1 MATLSKLYP
10 LNAKAIKA
18 SLRKEG
24 YKVYSCK
31 RGTGSAKNATY
42 IYVDYSD
49 AIEAASFLKN
59 IGVVDC
65 LNKPLTIL
73 GKITKNEGVCS
84 LGACYIDEQTFNE
97 INS

>member
-1 MATLSKLYP
+1 MATLTKLYP

-18 SLRKEG
+18 ALRRENV
-24 YKVYSCK
+24 KVYSCK

-42 IYVDYSD
+42 IYVDYSN
-49 AIEAASFLKN
+49 AVEAVSFLRN

-73 GKITKNEGVCS
+73 GRITKIEGVFNI
-84 LGACYIDEQTFNE
+84 GACYMDIDTYKE